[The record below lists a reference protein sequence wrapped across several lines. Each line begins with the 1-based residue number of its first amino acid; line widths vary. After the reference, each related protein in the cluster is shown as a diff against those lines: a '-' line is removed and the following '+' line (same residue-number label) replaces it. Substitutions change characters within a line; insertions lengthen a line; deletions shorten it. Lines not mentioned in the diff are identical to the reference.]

1 MEKRV
6 PERPYTPEEVEQM
19 RRYADAG
26 MPAREVAALL
36 GRSYNSVNWKSRQN
50 GISFH
55 SPRTEFLRRHAGNR
69 FAEARMAKGL
79 TLLDVEADTGIAPA
93 TVRRWESGRS
103 PCYKGL
109 LETIAAEYGVT
120 PEWLLGKD

>member
-1 MEKRV
+1 MANRV
-6 PERPYTPEEVEQM
+6 PERRYTPEEVEQM

-26 MPAREVAALL
+26 MPAKEAAALL
-36 GRSYNSVNWKSRQN
+36 GRSHNSVSRKSREN
-50 GISFH
+50 DISFH
-55 SPRTEFLRRHAGNR
+55 SPRAEFLRRHAGNR

-93 TVRRWESGRS
+93 TIRRWESGRQ